1 MLYELR
7 KNMSKLPKFVFPIFL
22 LLFFIAAP
30 ALIFYASGYRFDFKS
45 GLVSRVGI
53 IIVDGEPR
61 NTQVYLDDKKVS
73 DRLPLKQKG
82 VAPNFYNIVLKS
94 EGYHEVWFAR
104 DVRAGESLVISP
116 VFLLKQSAP
125 ELLRDSEIVSITPHP
140 SYKKFVVET
149 KNPTGKE
156 LFLYTPESSTWD
168 SLYKTDF
175 VADWEFSL
183 NNDSSAILLR
193 TGNAHRVIFV
203 DDRPIVPLSYGQIV
217 WSKTSS
223 DDVYV
228 IDISDRLVRISV
240 SRAHDPEVI
249 THATQ
254 IIGLSDDSAFILR
267 DVDRVGQL
275 VEVSLD
281 DQEIVF
287 IDEKK
292 STFLLESDFRTL
304 FVHDNRVSYV
314 DETGLVSLMPYDRY
328 TVVWKNENVAYFY
341 NRFEIIRWDVSDD
354 QLRTIAR
361 YGGDIRTVEPLHGTE
376 YILVSRGNELIAF
389 NTQESEH
396 QTTGLLQDVSIDE
409 IVSDEKGLS
418 VYLSGTIKNKT
429 GFFTLDLREE

>member
-1 MLYELR
+1 MP
-7 KNMSKLPKFVFPIFL
+7 KLPKFVFPIFL
-22 LLFFIAAP
+22 LLFFVAAP
-30 ALIFYASGYRFDFKS
+30 ALIFFAAGYRFDFKT
-45 GLVSRVGI
+45 GQTSRVGI

-61 NTQVYLDDKKVS
+61 DTSVYLDDKEVAHK
-73 DRLPLKQKG
+73 LPLKRKG
-82 VAPNFYNIVLKS
+82 VPPDFYNIILKS
-94 EGYHEVWFAR
+94 DGYHEVWFAR

-140 SYKKFVVET
+140 SYKQFVIET
-149 KNPTGKE
+149 RNLVGKE
-156 LFLYTPESSTWD
+156 LFIYTPESNTWD

-175 VADWEFSL
+175 EADWELSL

-193 TGNAHRVIFV
+193 TGNTHRVIFV

-217 WSKTSS
+217 WSKTSA

-228 IDISDRLVRISV
+228 IDISDRLVRLSV
-240 SRAHDPEVI
+240 SRAHEPEVI
-249 THATQ
+249 TNATK
-254 IIGLSDDSAFILR
+254 IVGLSDNFAFVLR

-275 VEVSLD
+275 VKVSLE
-281 DQEIVF
+281 DQEITF
-287 IDEKK
+287 IDEQK
-292 STFLLESDFRTL
+292 STSVLASNFRTL

-314 DETGLVSLMPYDRY
+314 DESGLVSLMPYDRY
-328 TVVWKNENVAYFY
+328 KVVWKNENVVYFY
-341 NRFEIIRWDVSDD
+341 NRFEIIRWDVSEDV
-354 QLRTIAR
+354 LRTIAR
-361 YGGDIRTVEPLHGTE
+361 YGGDIRAVEPLHGTE

-418 VYLSGTIKNKT
+418 AFISGTVGDET
-429 GFFTLDLREE
+429 GLFSLELRED